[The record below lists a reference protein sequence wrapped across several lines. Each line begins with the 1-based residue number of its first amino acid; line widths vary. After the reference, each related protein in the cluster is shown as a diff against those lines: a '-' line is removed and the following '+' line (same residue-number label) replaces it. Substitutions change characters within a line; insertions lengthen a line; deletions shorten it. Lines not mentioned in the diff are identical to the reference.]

1 MYLYQIFVDNA
12 SARSLYSK
20 QCKVGRGKEVME
32 GTRLRILQLLQKH
45 SRCTVDGLARSV
57 GLAPATI
64 RRHLDILQ
72 RDQLVTYEEVHKKTG
87 RPEYSFFLTEA
98 GQEALPKNYSQLL
111 GMVVK
116 ELSGLKAE
124 DTGDRDGQQIL
135 QIVFERL
142 ADEVATSYKT
152 EIAGKDLGQRLAVL
166 TSYLEENDFSP
177 QTEVSGGVLQIRL
190 LNCPF
195 RAVALR
201 YEDVCGFDRNV
212 ISSLLHR
219 QITQRDCINHGDGG
233 CSYATKLAANEPEQL
248 MSVLSA

>member
-1 MYLYQIFVDNA
+1 MVGL
-12 SARSLYSK
+12 SK
-20 QCKVGRGKEVME
+20 S
-32 GTRLRILQLLQKH
+32 I
-45 SRCTVDGLARSV
+45 GLAS
-57 GLAPATI
+57 ATI

-72 RDQLVTYEEVHKKTG
+72 RDQFVAYEEVHKKTG

-98 GQEALPKNYSQLL
+98 GQEALPKDYAQLL
-111 GMVVK
+111 DMVVK
-116 ELSGLKAE
+116 GLSGLNAE
-124 DTGDRDGQQIL
+124 DTNKKNGQQIL
-135 QIVFERL
+135 EIVFERL

-166 TSYLEENDFSP
+166 TSYLEKNHFSP
-177 QTEVSGGVLQIRL
+177 QAEVSGGDLQIRL

-195 RAVALR
+195 RAVALH

-219 QITQRDCINHGDGG
+219 QITQQNCINHGDGG
-233 CSYATKLAANEPEQL
+233 CSYTTKLAANEPEQL